1 MTSASQLTSVLK
13 NVGGFRGVFSSDTLP
28 DTFRPGESLVTN
40 YDPSDKPGS
49 HWVAMR
55 HAKDG
60 AGVYFD
66 SFGLPPDAEDNILHD
81 QTRFRDWLS
90 QHTRQPLRWN
100 RVDLQSLA
108 DNVCGEWSCA
118 FVLAGGLPED
128 RETRNWWQP
137 LMRGNAHARDEL
149 VRRFIGIR
157 PPASS

>member
-1 MTSASQLTSVLK
+1 
-13 NVGGFRGVFSSDTLP
+13 
-28 DTFRPGESLVTN
+28 
-40 YDPSDKPGS
+40 
-49 HWVAMR
+49 MR
-55 HAKDG
+55 HDKNG
-60 AGVYFD
+60 AGVYVD
-66 SFGLPPDAEDNILHD
+66 SFDLPPD
-81 QTRFRDWLS
+81 FRDWLS

-137 LMRGNAHARDEL
+137 LMRGNAHVRDEL

-157 PPASS
+157 PGSRAT